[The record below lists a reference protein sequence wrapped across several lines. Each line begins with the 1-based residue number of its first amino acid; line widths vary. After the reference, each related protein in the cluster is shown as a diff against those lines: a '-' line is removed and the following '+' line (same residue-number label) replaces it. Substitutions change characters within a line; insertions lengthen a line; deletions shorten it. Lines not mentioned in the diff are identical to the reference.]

1 MTTLD
6 QRFMKHNDCVTRRI
20 AGETIIVPIRSRV
33 GDLESIYT
41 LDELG
46 TMIWN
51 LLDGRADVSQIV
63 QAVTSEYDV
72 VAEEAEKDVVDFVDS
87 LSAAGLIRPSSE
99 HRD

>member
-6 QRFMKHNDCVTRRI
+6 QRFMKHNDCVARCI